1 MLCYVMT
8 RILGTN
14 GDTKEKRSPGVYCTS
29 LGRLGGIE
37 PARLTDAKPG
47 TEGPPGTGVEGLAA
61 AYRDRFPF
69 KCVGKAPVWN
79 RRAPRAGHW
88 CVRSSE
94 SVDGFGGHSL
104 AGAWQ

>member
-1 MLCYVMT
+1 M
-8 RILGTN
+8 
-14 GDTKEKRSPGVYCTS
+14 
-29 LGRLGGIE
+29 
-37 PARLTDAKPG
+37 
-47 TEGPPGTGVEGLAA
+47 EGLAD

-79 RRAPRAGHW
+79 RRTPRVGLL

-94 SVDGFGGHSL
+94 SVDGSGGHSL